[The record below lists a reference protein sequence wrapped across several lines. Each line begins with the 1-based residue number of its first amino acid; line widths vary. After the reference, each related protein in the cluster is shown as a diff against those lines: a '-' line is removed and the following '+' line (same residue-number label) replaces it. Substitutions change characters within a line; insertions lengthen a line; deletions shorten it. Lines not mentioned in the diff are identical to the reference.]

1 MRRLLIRPEEK
12 GTSKFYA
19 LGFILCIVLTLAAYF
34 LVTEKLLKGWI
45 LISTI
50 LGIGVIQ
57 MAVQLI
63 FFMHLGSEYA
73 TGKAKHHWNMLVFF
87 FMLMVQSSVKIVS
100 CGSPGDASPRARRR
114 VLRSSESPSPSRA
127 NSQR

>member
-1 MRRLLIRPEEK
+1 MRKFLIRPEEK
-12 GTSKFYA
+12 GTANFYV

-34 LVTEKLLKGWI
+34 LVTRHLLTGWV

-73 TGKAKHHWNMLVFF
+73 EGKAKHHWNMLVFF
-87 FMLMVQSSVKIVS
+87 FMLMVLIIIVF
-100 CGSPGDASPRARRR
+100 GSLWIMYNINYREMPPMDMSNVMEKNG
-114 VLRSSESPSPSRA
+114 
-127 NSQR
+127 